1 MERKPL
7 VLNADQP
14 TDEEQQ
20 QLDEIIELVQ
30 SGKYFS
36 RITQN
41 LLKVIFLQGELLT
54 LHENE
59 YLIHEG
65 DNSPPEMYVLIKGSL
80 VVQSGTKFILRLEL
94 PGDIAGEMSVISPAP
109 RSADVIAETDCVLVA
124 FSQQVFAV
132 EEDDVMVPVFYV
144 MFAYILA
151 EKLRLTT
158 AQSFI
163 RKNSRVDAT
172 QPPKIAVIDT
182 DSIER
187 LMIHNMIE
195 FQWPEAKIEEFANP
209 MNFIALGLEKH
220 FDVIIVDV
228 LFPHTYRTQEES
240 IKNLIHVA
248 KATGASVIVV
258 SEYCADAM
266 NRGEL
271 IQLGLDSLIAKPYS
285 VFDLKH
291 TVLKSRLWYY
301 QQKELD
307 DVEHTANTDK
317 LTGLANRQRFDEFM
331 SALMTIS
338 QDNKQKFSLIIADI
352 DHFKHYNDTHG
363 HQMGDIVL
371 ATVASIFSKNVR
383 KGDLAVRF
391 GGEEFVIVLVNC
403 NKKTAIQIAEK
414 LRVAIANQDFPHQ
427 EKQPLGNVTCTFGV
441 GTYPDDAR
449 DIKTLIDESDQCL
462 YAGKKSGRNQVIAV
476 NTERNTN

>member
-7 VLNADQP
+7 VLNAGQP

-20 QLDEIIELVQ
+20 QLEKIIELVH
-30 SGKYFS
+30 SGKYFK
-36 RITQN
+36 RITQS
-41 LLKVIFLQGELLT
+41 LLKLIFLQGELLN
-54 LHENE
+54 LSENE

-94 PGDIAGEMSVISPAP
+94 AGDVAGEMSVISPAP

-132 EEDDVMVPVFYV
+132 QEEDAMVPVFYV

-172 QPPKIAVIDT
+172 QPPKVAVIDT

-187 LMIHNMIE
+187 LMIRNMVE
-195 FQWPEAKIEEFANP
+195 FQWPEAEIEEFADP
-209 MNFIALGLEKH
+209 MNFIALGVEKH

-240 IKNLIHVA
+240 IKSLIHVA
-248 KATGASVIVV
+248 KTSSTSVIVM

-271 IQLGLDSLIAKPYS
+271 IHLGLDSLIAKPYS
-285 VFDLKH
+285 LLDFKH
-291 TVLKSRLWYY
+291 ILLKSRLWYY

-338 QDNKQKFSLIIADI
+338 RDNKQKFSLIIADI

-363 HQMGDIVL
+363 HQMGDVVL
-371 ATVASIFSKNVR
+371 ATVAGIFSNNVR
-383 KGDLAVRF
+383 RGDLAVRF

-403 NKKTAIQIAEK
+403 NKQTAIQIAEK
-414 LRVAIANQDFPHQ
+414 LRVAITDQDFPHQ
-427 EKQPLGNVTCTFGV
+427 EEQPLGNLTCTFGV
-441 GTYPDDAR
+441 GTYPDDAE
-449 DIKTLIDESDQCL
+449 DITNLIEKSDQCL
-462 YAGKKSGRNQVIAV
+462 YIGKKSGRNKVIAV
-476 NTERNTN
+476 NTEENTD